1 MWLHCIFLMFRQRRV
16 VKHQINPPVCSCH
29 LVWLLLEGCL
39 SVSVY
44 FSSGWFLRCITT
56 PLSKAGMHT
65 PESLVNLEIFQS
77 PEGKTDSIFL
87 VPSAQTWQHMHTFIL
102 TFQLSN
108 NHICLQLRLW
118 VPVMCFLSWQWGEK
132 KWKMCV
138 ANALCFFWDVSSEFS
153 PQFSRTDLDWI
164 HSLSSHTCLMTL
176 ELIILHFLLLSHPSP
191 LGRPTL
197 HPSVCKPSALTALR
211 RRASSYVAPFFSL
224 WSLLL
229 NLWPPCS
236 LRVKRSDIK

>member
-1 MWLHCIFLMFRQRRV
+1 MCQCISPLVGSCGASLHPYQRPACILQSLWLTWKYFKALKERQ
-16 VKHQINPPVCSCH
+16 IP
-29 LVWLLLEGCL
+29 
-39 SVSVY
+39 
-44 FSSGWFLRCITT
+44 F
-56 PLSKAGMHT
+56 
-65 PESLVNLEIFQS
+65 
-77 PEGKTDSIFL
+77 FL

-118 VPVMCFLSWQWGEK
+118 VPVMCFLSWQWGGK

-164 HSLSSHTCLMTL
+164 HSLSSHTCLITL

-197 HPSVCKPSALTALR
+197 HPSVCKTLRPHCTPPPSIIVCGSVLLPR
-211 RRASSYVAPFFSL
+211 
-224 WSLLL
+224 SLLL
-229 NLWPPCS
+229 NL
-236 LRVKRSDIK
+236 